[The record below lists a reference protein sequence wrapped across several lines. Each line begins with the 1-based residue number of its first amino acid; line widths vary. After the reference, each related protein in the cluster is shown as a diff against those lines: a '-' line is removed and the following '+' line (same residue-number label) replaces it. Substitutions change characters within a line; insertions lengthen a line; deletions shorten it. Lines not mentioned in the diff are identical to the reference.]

1 MKNIIMFTGLVALFA
16 CCKKSGKPIISDSSK
31 TDLTFTKY
39 TIGEGKQYSDNIK
52 PLVTSY
58 TELKFTVKFDSTAIY
73 TTLLPENQ
81 GDINKLFGF
90 SDNNS
95 THHRYSARFGWCWNK
110 NALRLFGYVYNNKKR
125 SFKELGTI
133 TIGSENSC
141 SIKVM
146 PTNYIFTLNGVS
158 YSLPR
163 TSKTETALGY
173 KLYPYFGGNESAPH
187 NIYIWIKEE

>member
-1 MKNIIMFTGLVALFA
+1 MKIISLFTALVIFLS
-16 CCKKSGKPIISDSSK
+16 CCRKSGQPIIPDSSK
-31 TDLTFTKY
+31 FDIEFTKY
-39 TIGEGKQYSDNIK
+39 TIQKGKQYSDNIK

-58 TELKFTVKFDSTAIY
+58 TELKFTVRFDSTAIY
-73 TTLLPENQ
+73 TTVMPENQ

-110 NALRLFGYVYNNKKR
+110 NSLRLFGYVYNKKVR

-133 TIGSENSC
+133 AIGSENSC
-141 SIKVM
+141 SIKVLS
-146 PTNYIFTLNGVS
+146 TKYIFTLNGVPF
-158 YSLPR
+158 SLPR
-163 TSKTETALGY
+163 ASKTETALGY

-187 NIYIWIKEE
+187 TINIWIKEG